1 MLRPTAERFGRSFVE
16 LVRRGVALNCL
27 ERQPRLPFYRS
38 CCHEF
43 TTCLMALMPASNRA
57 PPCAQRAHGER
68 LSDGCVGPT
77 ARVVPLV
84 ISLRARRE
92 SCRRAARLHQ
102 PRHAPRGPSRPSAAS
117 THSPGSD
124 ARAPRS
130 RCRWL
135 PVARRGPGIFGARFA
150 LSLDAPVAGFAGL
163 SFQVIRRNPRAYA
176 LYKESVHAFAPPATD
191 KEKTRKH
198 RGRVRRT
205 GQAPRSS
212 YDPLQRIDKRTLC
225 VGFEHWSASS
235 RQSASGG
242 MCLHMTSRYCWLRSF
257 VWRQRSS
264 CSRQRD
270 PDSSELLT
278 VDPRY
283 EWGHAQNRQV
293 WSPSRSFP
301 GERNRHGSTLRS
313 KPCELSLWCPCWP
326 YRWRMPS

>member
-1 MLRPTAERFGRSFVE
+1 MLRSTAERLGRSFVE

-102 PRHAPRGPSRPSAAS
+102 PRHGPRGPSRPSAAS
-117 THSPGSD
+117 THSPGIGV
-124 ARAPRS
+124 RGPRS
-130 RCRWL
+130 RYHRL

-212 YDPLQRIDKRTLC
+212 YDPLQRIDKRDLVRRIRTL
-225 VGFEHWSASS
+225 E
-235 RQSASGG
+235 
-242 MCLHMTSRYCWLRSF
+242 
-257 VWRQRSS
+257 
-264 CSRQRD
+264 
-270 PDSSELLT
+270 
-278 VDPRY
+278 
-283 EWGHAQNRQV
+283 
-293 WSPSRSFP
+293 
-301 GERNRHGSTLRS
+301 
-313 KPCELSLWCPCWP
+313 CELETERKRRNVLAYDEQVLLAKILRLETEIILLQAEGSRLK
-326 YRWRMPS
+326 

>member
-1 MLRPTAERFGRSFVE
+1 MRTLYTRNRCTHSRHRQLTERKPGNTEGGS
-16 LVRRGVALNCL
+16 GV
-27 ERQPRLPFYRS
+27 P
-38 CCHEF
+38 
-43 TTCLMALMPASNRA
+43 
-57 PPCAQRAHGER
+57 
-68 LSDGCVGPT
+68 
-77 ARVVPLV
+77 
-84 ISLRARRE
+84 ARR
-92 SCRRAARLHQ
+92 
-102 PRHAPRGPSRPSAAS
+102 PDRPM
-117 THSPGSD
+117 
-124 ARAPRS
+124 
-130 RCRWL
+130 
-135 PVARRGPGIFGARFA
+135 IRF
-150 LSLDAPVAGFAGL
+150 
-163 SFQVIRRNPRAYA
+163 
-176 LYKESVHAFAPPATD
+176 SVLTN
-191 KEKTRKH
+191 
-198 RGRVRRT
+198 G
-205 GQAPRSS
+205 
-212 YDPLQRIDKRTLC
+212 TLC